1 MMDFQLL
8 IMMPIAIGVAI
19 LIIPESLKIIKGL
32 VALIVSAA
40 TLYLAVSIFRLPAG
54 DAAGL
59 FSMQSIL
66 LPALDKYFVLNVD
79 GLSKLIVLFIGVFG
93 FLYALYSISY
103 LNKSSVSPNT
113 GQTRVPSNYYSYY
126 LITLG
131 ASFGVALADNLL
143 LFVTLWGL
151 LGLTLYKL
159 IKGHNEESSAT
170 AKKTLVLIGASDS
183 ILIMGIGLLFI
194 RSGSFNMSEISLV
207 TNTAITNIAFLSL
220 LIASFTK
227 AGVFPLHTW
236 IPDYAKDAPASSA
249 AFLPASLDKLLG
261 IYFLARICGDL
272 FRLTSWATLLLL
284 VIGSVT
290 IIAAVMM
297 ALVQHNYKRL
307 LGYHAVSQVGYMV
320 TGLALG
326 TPLGIAAGLFHMVNH
341 AIYKGGLFLTSG
353 SVEKRTGKEELGEL
367 GGLSKFMPLTFISAL
382 IFALS
387 ISGLPPLNGFY
398 SKWMIY
404 TGIIEFGKGSG
415 IANKLWIVWLTLALI
430 GSALTLAS
438 FVKLISGI
446 YLGRRNEQLGKIK
459 EVSFLMWFP
468 QIILAGLCV
477 FFGVFA
483 ARWII
488 PLLLGFTH
496 VGGADT
502 FPGLWPAQ
510 SVSIMILISIVI
522 GFIIYWVGTL
532 KTRRVSDSFIGGE
545 KLQEELSF
553 SPLEFYKTIGTMKL
567 FNFCYDKA
575 RKNWFDVYHIGKG
588 IVLGLSS
595 ILSRCHTGILST
607 YLMWMIFGVA
617 LMLIILIV

>member
-1 MMDFQLL
+1 MNDFQLL
-8 IMMPIAIGVAI
+8 IMMPMVIGAAMFV
-19 LIIPESLKIIKGL
+19 IPDSLKTIKGL
-32 VALIVSAA
+32 VALIVTAV
-40 TLYLAVSIFRLPAG
+40 TLYLSVSLFSLPIKG
-54 DAAGL
+54 TGL
-59 FSMQSIL
+59 FPMGCTW
-66 LPALDKYFVLNVD
+66 LPTLDKFLVLHVD
-79 GLSKLIVLFIGVFG
+79 GLSKLIVLFIGGFG
-93 FLYALYSISY
+93 FLYAIYTLAY
-103 LNKSSVSPNT
+103 LNKVRVSPNT
-113 GQTRVPSNYYSYY
+113 GQSIWPSGYYSYF

-143 LFVTLWGL
+143 FFVTLWGL

-159 IKGHNEESSAT
+159 IKGHDDESSST

-183 ILIMGIGLLFI
+183 VLILGIGLMFI
-194 RSGSFNMSEISLV
+194 SSGSFRMSEISLV
-207 TNTAITNIAFLSL
+207 TNGAIANIAFLSV

-236 IPDYAKDAPASSA
+236 IPDYAKDAPASSS

-261 IYFLARICGDL
+261 IYFLARICIDL
-272 FRLTSWATLLLL
+272 FRLTSWATLMLLI
-284 VIGSVT
+284 IGTVT

-297 ALVQHNYKRL
+297 ALIQHNYKRL

-353 SVEKRTGKEELGEL
+353 SVETATGKEELGEL

-382 IFALS
+382 VFALS
-387 ISGLPPLNGFY
+387 ISGIPPLNGFY

-404 TGIIEFGKGSG
+404 TGIVEFGRGTG
-415 IANKLWIVWLTLALI
+415 IANKLWMVWLTLTLI

-446 YLGRRNEQLGKIK
+446 YLGRTNEGLGKVR
-459 EVSFLMWFP
+459 EVGFLMWFP
-468 QIILAGLCV
+468 QIVLALICI

-483 ARWII
+483 SSMIL
-488 PLLLGFTH
+488 PLLFGFTH
-496 VGGADT
+496 IGGADT

-510 SVSIMILISIVI
+510 SVSVMILISIIV
-522 GFIIYWVGTL
+522 GFIIYWLGTL
-532 KTRRVSDSFIGGE
+532 KTRRASDSYIGGE
-545 KLQEELSF
+545 KLQEEMSF
-553 SPLEFYKTIGTMKL
+553 SSLEFYKTISALKL

-575 RKNWFDVYHIGKG
+575 RKKWFDIYHLGKS

-595 ILSRCHTGILST
+595 VLSWCHTGILST
-607 YLMWMIFGVA
+607 YLMWMIMGVT
-617 LMLIILIV
+617 LLLIVLIV